1 MRHMVGGRQLGV
13 SSAHRQA
20 MFRALAISL
29 IRHEQIQTTVP
40 KAKEIRKVV
49 ERLITLSKKDTLHS
63 RRLAFDRTRD
73 RQTVTKLFGDLSKRY
88 ATRPGGYT
96 RILRVDATRWGD
108 GAEMAVIELVDRPV
122 AELKKPKVAKKKA
135 AKTTAAAES
144 DK

>member
-49 ERLITLSKKDTLHS
+49 ERLITLSKTDSLHS

-73 RQTVTKLFGDLSKRY
+73 RQTVTKLFGDLAKRY

-122 AELKKPKVAKKKA
+122 TELKKPKAAKKA
-135 AKTTAAAES
+135 AKAAAAQEAT
-144 DK
+144 K